1 MAKIERVIRG
11 KNPVEALKHLTDE
24 EMARV
29 VPYIG
34 NLHARELDE
43 RWSQWAHEGQLPTGD
58 DWRVWL
64 IRAGRGF
71 GKTRAG
77 AEWVNQ
83 QARENGNARIA
94 LVGATI
100 EDVRKVMI
108 EGESGLLRLA
118 HTGDAIIW
126 HAGKGEVVYGTGA
139 LAFVYSAECYEKL
152 RGPEHSHAW
161 CDELGKWN
169 HADACWDNMMLGLR
183 LGEKPRVVVTTTPR
197 SIGLFRRLQKEAG
210 VVLMQGGTAK
220 NHNLPGEFV
229 ATVKALYEGTRW
241 GRQEIDGELIED
253 VEGALWKRDLI
264 ERQRVA
270 TAPDLN
276 RIVIGVDPPVSDHGD
291 ACGIIAIGLGA
302 DGKAYVLAD
311 HSVTGASPEGWA
323 RAVAGAVEAWNA
335 DRVIAEDNQ
344 GGNMVESTLRAADL
358 AMPVKRVHASRG
370 KSARAEPVAALYEA
384 GRAFHVGAF
393 PELEDQMCGLISGGG
408 YEGPGRSPDRADA
421 LVWAMTEL
429 MLGKAVGVP
438 RVSVL

>member
-11 KNPVEALKHLTDE
+11 KNPVDALKHLSDE

-77 AEWVNQ
+77 AEWVNLM
-83 QARENGNARIA
+83 ARENGNARIA

-118 HTGDAIIW
+118 HTGDDIEW

-139 LAFVYSAECYEKL
+139 LAHVYSAECYEKL

-169 HADACWDNMMLGLR
+169 HADDCWDNMMLGLR

-197 SIGLFRRLQKEAG
+197 SIKLFKRLEKEAG
-210 VVLMQGGTAK
+210 VLVLRGGTAK
-220 NHNLPGEFV
+220 NHNLPGDFV

-241 GRQEIDGELIED
+241 GRQEIEGELIED
-253 VEGALWKRDLI
+253 VEGALWSRDLI
-264 ERQRVA
+264 ERQRVPL
-270 TAPDLN
+270 APDMK
-276 RIVIGVDPPVSDHGD
+276 RIVIGVDPPVSQHGD
-291 ACGIIAIGLGA
+291 ACGIVAVGLGA
-302 DGKAYVLAD
+302 MAKPMCSPTTACRAHRPRVGAGSGRRGRGMECRPRGRRGQSGRQYGRKHIARGRSGDAGQARACQPGQVGAGRTGGGALRGKAGV
-311 HSVTGASPEGWA
+311 SCW
-323 RAVAGAVEAWNA
+323 
-335 DRVIAEDNQ
+335 RV
-344 GGNMVESTLRAADL
+344 
-358 AMPVKRVHASRG
+358 SR
-370 KSARAEPVAALYEA
+370 A
-384 GRAFHVGAF
+384 GR
-393 PELEDQMCGLISGGG
+393 
-408 YEGPGRSPDRADA
+408 PDVRADFGRR
-421 LVWAMTEL
+421 L
-429 MLGKAVGVP
+429 
-438 RVSVL
+438 